1 MQEFGSTI
9 DIEWNH
15 NHSVQSLHSLSF
27 KDIPTSVKN
36 DIKQMFESGL
46 LPGAAHREFL
56 RQLRSECKDELE
68 YHQQLADRSKA
79 PRRKDFNDIYS
90 LFKKDWF
97 GTGSMSDMFSAL
109 EERIECL
116 QKKDQ
121 EYTIK
126 YQKFDEEV
134 DQPFVLAIVTPLMKR
149 VHKLLSTHNIHDN
162 CCTILFPFQVD

>member
-79 PRRKDFNDIYS
+79 PRRKDFNNIYS
-90 LFKKDWF
+90 LFKK
-97 GTGSMSDMFSAL
+97 TGLGL
-109 EERIECL
+109 EACL
-116 QKKDQ
+116 
-121 EYTIK
+121 TC
-126 YQKFDEEV
+126 F
-134 DQPFVLAIVTPLMKR
+134 
-149 VHKLLSTHNIHDN
+149 LLSKKELNVFKRKIKST
-162 CCTILFPFQVD
+162 Q